1 MYFALRRRQ
10 AAMPV
15 FRRRC
20 WSLGYPGRES
30 PAGITS
36 WRTRRM
42 ARHKRNVSDLPYA
55 APPLSCVAFF
65 FKVQKTEI
73 YKEER
78 GGTLCVYFSVL
89 KDRTAR
95 MSFACSRSRKSSSM
109 P

>member
-42 ARHKRNVSDLPYA
+42 ARRKRNVSDLPYA
-55 APPLSCVAFF
+55 APPFYCVAFF
-65 FKVQKTEI
+65 VKVQNGCAAALAMEWK
-73 YKEER
+73 R
-78 GGTLCVYFSVL
+78 G
-89 KDRTAR
+89 
-95 MSFACSRSRKSSSM
+95 
-109 P
+109 

>member
-20 WSLGYPGRES
+20 WSLGYPRRES

-65 FKVQKTEI
+65 VQKTGI
-73 YKEER
+73 RKAER
-78 GGTLCVYFSVL
+78 GGTLRVFTYLS
-89 KDRTAR
+89 
-95 MSFACSRSRKSSSM
+95 
-109 P
+109 

>member
-20 WSLGYPGRES
+20 WSLGYPRRES

-55 APPLSCVAFF
+55 APPLSCAAFF
-65 FKVQKTEI
+65 VKERLTENR
-73 YKEER
+73 KQER
-78 GGTLCVYFSVL
+78 GKTVCDLFLRL
-89 KDRTAR
+89 KG
-95 MSFACSRSRKSSSM
+95 
-109 P
+109 

>member
-42 ARHKRNVSDLPYA
+42 ARRKRNVSDLPYA
-55 APPLSCVAFF
+55 APPLSCDAFF
-65 FKVQKTEI
+65 VKVQKTEI
-73 YKEER
+73 RKAER
-78 GGTLCVYFSVL
+78 GGTLRVFNYLS
-89 KDRTAR
+89 
-95 MSFACSRSRKSSSM
+95 
-109 P
+109 

>member
-42 ARHKRNVSDLPYA
+42 ARHKRNVSDLPYT

-65 FKVQKTEI
+65 V
-73 YKEER
+73 KEQGQGQIER
-78 GGTLCVYFSVL
+78 AKRKGGRFAFCVNL
-89 KDRTAR
+89 
-95 MSFACSRSRKSSSM
+95 

>member
-65 FKVQKTEI
+65 VKELKKQVKEYDVIKQNIDSILKVERQPERA
-73 YKEER
+73 KETER
-78 GGTLCVYFSVL
+78 G
-89 KDRTAR
+89 
-95 MSFACSRSRKSSSM
+95 
-109 P
+109 

>member
-20 WSLGYPGRES
+20 WSLGYPRRES

-65 FKVQKTEI
+65 VKEQKGRIEI
-73 YKEER
+73 GSGK
-78 GGTLCVYFSVL
+78 GGDAAGSTLYL
-89 KDRTAR
+89 E
-95 MSFACSRSRKSSSM
+95 
-109 P
+109 

>member
-65 FKVQKTEI
+65 VKEQKDRLR
-73 YKEER
+73 KAER
-78 GGTLCVYFSVL
+78 GGTLRVYFSVL